1 VTYYLDIAGRLSRSF
16 RTVSACVV
24 LFLLFQFVIGC
35 SSNTPPR
42 QTLPGSVHNSV
53 AVSQRLR
60 AIVTSNT
67 LTDLR
72 WSDFTDCREQVQR
85 LYQSQSYTPVWD
97 RDGQVTP
104 QAMAMIAAL
113 ENSQQKGLNPQDY
126 DASLWPSRLGAL
138 KAASSDSDVVA
149 RFDVALSV
157 NAMRYISDLHIGRVN
172 PNHLLFSVQIE
183 QTKYDLSEF
192 LMQKI
197 LTVGNVPD
205 VLKEVEPQYEG
216 YQRTENA
223 LQKYLLLVAQDNGI
237 PLKDVQKTT
246 GPSDA
251 YSDVEPLAQ
260 RLRVRGDL
268 PQTAVVDTT
277 SGLYTGSLVDAV
289 KHFQVRHGIA
299 PDGKLGKETLRQL
312 NTPLSVR
319 VTQLE
324 DAMERWRWLPQNF
337 STLPVAVNIPEF
349 VLRVFSPDHR
359 IALRMNVVVG
369 KAFGHKTP
377 IFAKDMKYIIFR
389 PYWNIP
395 PSIVRSEILPGL
407 RKNGNYLTRKRLEIT
422 DQGGKVITSG
432 AVSASDLAQ
441 LQSGKLMVRQKPG
454 PANALGLVKFMFPNE
469 YNVYL
474 HSTPTPQLFSQ
485 SRRDF
490 SHGCIRVQEPAELAA
505 FLLQNQPKWTLEK
518 INAAMQSGP
527 DNQQVN
533 LVKPV
538 PVVIVYMTA
547 VVEENGEVYF
557 FDDIYGNDRSLDDML
572 AKRRP
577 YKQ

>member
-1 VTYYLDIAGRLSRSF
+1 MRIKNYLPPSCALSP
-16 RTVSACVV
+16 
-24 LFLLFQFVIGC
+24 FLWLLVIGC
-35 SSNTPPR
+35 NSNTLPR
-42 QTLPGSVHNSV
+42 QAQPGSVQNSA

-60 AIVTSNT
+60 AIVRSGT
-67 LTDLR
+67 LADLR
-72 WSDFTDCREQVQR
+72 WPGLADCRDQVQR
-85 LYQSQSYTPVWD
+85 LYEAENYAPIWD
-97 RDGQVTP
+97 RNGQVTP
-104 QAMAMIAAL
+104 QALAIVAAL
-113 ENSQQKGLNPQDY
+113 ENSQQKGLNQQDY
-126 DASLWPSRLGAL
+126 DASLWPSRLNAL
-138 KAASSDSDVVA
+138 KTASTDVDVVA
-149 RFDVALSV
+149 RFDAALTVS
-157 NAMRYISDLHIGRVN
+157 AMRYISDLHIGRVN
-172 PNHLLFSVQIE
+172 PNHSPFSIE
-183 QTKYDLSEF
+183 FDRTKYDLSGF
-192 LMQKI
+192 LAQKI
-197 LTVGNVPD
+197 LTANDVPE
-205 VLKEVEPQYEG
+205 VLKKVEPQYDG
-216 YQRTENA
+216 YQRTLNA
-223 LQKYLLLVAQDNGI
+223 LQTYLVLTAQDNVAA
-237 PLKDVQKTT
+237 LKEAQKTPAPGDT
-246 GPSDA
+246 YGE
-251 YSDVEPLAQ
+251 VEQLAQ

-277 SGLYTGSLVDAV
+277 SGLYAGSLVDAV

-299 PDGKLGKETLRQL
+299 PDGKLSKETLRQL

-324 DAMERWRWLPQNF
+324 DALERWRWLPQDF

-369 KAFGHKTP
+369 KAFGHRTP

-422 DQGGKVITSG
+422 DQTGHVITG
-432 AVSASDLAQ
+432 GGVSASNLAQ
-441 LQSGKLMVRQKPG
+441 LQTGKLMVRQKPG

-505 FLLQNQPKWTLEK
+505 FLLRNQPKWTLEK

-533 LVKPV
+533 LAVPV

-557 FDDIYGNDRSLDDML
+557 FDDIYGNDLSLNDAL
-572 AKRRP
+572 AKQRP